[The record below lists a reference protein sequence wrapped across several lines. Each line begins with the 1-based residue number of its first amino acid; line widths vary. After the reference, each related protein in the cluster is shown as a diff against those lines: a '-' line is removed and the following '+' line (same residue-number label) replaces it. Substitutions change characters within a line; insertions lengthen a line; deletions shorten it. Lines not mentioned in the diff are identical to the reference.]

1 MEILSKKEKLDSL
14 KIFKFNPYARI
25 ETFFKE
31 KKFKRQEKELQLKL
45 AVLSGGIKKM
55 K

>member
-1 MEILSKKEKLDSL
+1 MEMNYIKEKFDSL
-14 KIFKFNPYARI
+14 KILKVNPYARI
-25 ETFFKE
+25 EMFLKE
-31 KKFKRQEKELQLKL
+31 KKFKRREKELQLKL

>member
-1 MEILSKKEKLDSL
+1 MEILSKKEKFDS
-14 KIFKFNPYARI
+14 FKVFISNPYARI
-25 ETFFKE
+25 EMFFKE